1 MRVLIP
7 VACSAVI
14 LAFAGG
20 AAAQGKAAPKAK
32 VTTVKTTGAKTTT
45 VKSAPVQKSHAT
57 GHTKTTGTA
66 KVTGHTKTAT
76 TTTKESPKKSTTTA
90 TVTTTGTTT
99 TLTPVQQKLL
109 KNTNLAAKLE
119 SRLPPGTNLNT
130 AAADFTSLG
139 QFVSAVNVS
148 HNLELDFTAL
158 KTAILT
164 DGKSLGQAIQAQKTT
179 VDGATVAAKAEKDA
193 DTLIK
198 STESSSK
205 TRTSKTK
212 TDGQR

>member
-7 VACSAVI
+7 VACTAVI
-14 LAFAGG
+14 LTFAGS
-20 AAAQGKAAPKAK
+20 AAAQGKGAPKAK
-32 VTTVKTTGAKTTT
+32 VATVKTTGATTT
-45 VKSAPVQKSHAT
+45 AKSAPVQKSNTT
-57 GHTKTTGTA
+57 GHTKTTDTA

-76 TTTKESPKKSTTTA
+76 TTTNESPKKSTTTA

-99 TLTPVQQKLL
+99 TTLTPVQQKLL
-109 KNTNLAAKLE
+109 KNTNLAAMLE
-119 SRLPPGTNLNT
+119 TRLPPGTNLNA

-148 HNLELDFTAL
+148 HNLTLDFTEL

-179 VDGATVAAKAEKDA
+179 VDGTRAAAKAEKDA
-193 DTLIK
+193 DALIK
-198 STESSSK
+198 STESSSR
-205 TRTSKTK
+205 TRKSKTK
-212 TDGQR
+212 TDGEQ

>member
-7 VACSAVI
+7 VACTAVI
-14 LAFAGG
+14 LTFAGG

-32 VTTVKTTGAKTTT
+32 VATVKTTGATTT
-45 VKSAPVQKSHAT
+45 AKSAPVQKSNTT
-57 GHTKTTGTA
+57 GHTKTTDTA
-66 KVTGHTKTAT
+66 KVTGHTKAATAT
-76 TTTKESPKKSTTTA
+76 TNESPKKSTTTA

-109 KNTNLAAKLE
+109 KNTNLAAMLE
-119 SRLPPGTNLNT
+119 TRLPPGTNLNA

-148 HNLELDFTAL
+148 HNLTLDFAEL

-179 VDGATVAAKAEKDA
+179 VDGTRAAAKAEKDA
-193 DTLIK
+193 DALIK
-198 STESSSK
+198 STESSSR
-205 TRTSKTK
+205 TRKSKTK
-212 TDGQR
+212 TDGEQ

>member
-14 LAFAGG
+14 LAFTGG

-32 VTTVKTTGAKTTT
+32 VTTVKTTSAKAPT
-45 VKSAPVQKSHAT
+45 VKSAPVQKPT
-57 GHTKTTGTA
+57 GHTKTTDAA
-66 KVTGHTKTAT
+66 KVTGHTKPAT
-76 TTTKESPKKSTTTA
+76 TTTKESAKKSTTTA

-212 TDGQR
+212 TDGQQ

>member
-1 MRVLIP
+1 MRVFIP

-20 AAAQGKAAPKAK
+20 AAAQGKGTPKAK
-32 VTTVKTTGAKTTT
+32 VTTVKTTSAKTPT
-45 VKSAPVQKSHAT
+45 VKSAPVQKPT
-57 GHTKTTGTA
+57 GHTKTTDAA